1 MAKVPTLYRLATT
14 LLEPFTPGILRRRAK
29 RGKEDPVRMQ
39 ERLGHAS
46 VARPE
51 GALVWFHAVSVGES
65 LSVLPVVER
74 LRERRPDIAVL
85 VTSGTVTSAGLL
97 ARRLPA
103 GAIHQYAPLD
113 TPGASKRFLDHW
125 RPDVV
130 VFVESEFWPNLILG
144 ADALGA
150 KLILLSARV
159 TEKTAKGWRRAP
171 KLAREL
177 LQTFDAIL
185 PQDRATAERIG
196 RFGVTAGTQ
205 VNLKFIGEPL
215 GCDEAELTRLRAA
228 IGDRPVVLAASTHP
242 GEEAIAVEAFR
253 GLAAR
258 TPKPL
263 LIVAPR
269 HPDRGDEVVGLLKRA
284 GLSVARRSQN
294 EPLTA
299 GLDAYVADT
308 LGEMGLM
315 FRLSSM
321 AVMGGSFVEG
331 VGGHNPLEPARLG
344 VPPVTGPNAF
354 NFTDVY
360 DEMLAEQAALL
371 VRDGPDLTRLLDRM
385 LADPALGKRIGATAR
400 AFARARSDTLD
411 RAWKELDAFLP

>member
-1 MAKVPTLYRLATT
+1 MAKVPILYRLATT

-29 RGKEDPVRMQ
+29 RGKEDPTRLT
-39 ERLGHAS
+39 ERLGQAS
-46 VARPE
+46 VARPQ
-51 GALVWFHAVSVGES
+51 GPLAWFHAVSVGES
-65 LSVLPVVER
+65 LSVLPLIER
-74 LRERRPDIAVL
+74 LRERRPDVAVL

-113 TPGASKRFLDHW
+113 TPGAAKRFLGHW
-125 RPDVV
+125 RPEVV

-144 ADALGA
+144 ARAQGA

-171 KLAREL
+171 KLARDL
-177 LQTFDAIL
+177 LATFDAIL

-196 RFGVTAGTQ
+196 RFGVTAGAQ

-215 GCDEAELTRLRAA
+215 ACDEAELARLRAA
-228 IGDRPVVLAASTHP
+228 IGDRPVILAASTHP
-242 GEEAIAVEAFR
+242 GEEAVVVEAFR
-253 GLAAR
+253 SLPAR

-263 LIVAPR
+263 LIMAPR
-269 HPDRGDEVVGLLKRA
+269 HPERGAEVAGLLKPF
-284 GLSVARRSQN
+284 GLKMARRSQN
-294 EPLTA
+294 QALTPD
-299 GLDAYVADT
+299 LDAYVADT

-315 FRLSSM
+315 FRLSAL

-331 VGGHNPLEPARLG
+331 IGGHNPLEPARLG
-344 VPPVTGPNAF
+344 VPPLTGPHAF
-354 NFTDVY
+354 NFSDVY

-371 VRDGPDLTRLLDRM
+371 ARDGADLSRLLETL
-385 LADPALGKRIGATAR
+385 LADPALGRRIGATAR

-411 RAWKELDAFLP
+411 RAWKELDGFLP